1 MIKSMKTN
9 IAFTLL
15 AMMAVS
21 LAWAGELDTLRESYE
36 REKARLVKPLDE
48 KLKKDL
54 EDLKVSLVKD
64 ANLADAAKVD
74 AILKERFPQPGI
86 ASPKE
91 PYKFGPSVWEI
102 KGKRIQF
109 REDGLVSNQFWDKR
123 GTWRPLDD
131 RKVEIT
137 MPNGKKAWFELSES
151 GDTAKWKEHNAL
163 DKVAYP
169 VRR

>member
-1 MIKSMKTN
+1 MNTKLTIPFLLW
-9 IAFTLL
+9 IA
-15 AMMAVS
+15 ASAVG
-21 LAWAGELDTLRESYE
+21 AGELDTLREPYL
-36 REKARLVKPLDE
+36 REKARLIKPLDD

-54 EDLKVSLVKD
+54 EALRESLVKD
-64 ANLADAAKVD
+64 AKLDDAAKVD
-74 AILKERFPQPGI
+74 AVIKERFQGPGV
-86 ASPKE
+86 ANRKE

-109 REDGLVSNQFWDKR
+109 RDDGLVSNEFWDKR

-137 MPNGKKAWFELSES
+137 TPDGKKAWFEISES
-151 GDTAKWKEHNAL
+151 GETGKWKEPNYL
-163 DKVAYP
+163 DKIAYP

>member
-1 MIKSMKTN
+1 MKTN
-9 IAFTLL
+9 IVLILL
-15 AMMAVS
+15 TMMVVS
-21 LAWAGELDTLRESYE
+21 SVWAGELDTLREGYE
-36 REKARLVKPLDE
+36 REKVRLVKPLDD

-54 EDLKVSLVKD
+54 EALKDSLVRESKLD
-64 ANLADAAKVD
+64 EAAKVD
-74 AILKERFPQPGI
+74 AVIKERFPSPGI

-109 REDGLVSNQFWDKR
+109 REDGLVSNEFWDKR

-131 RKVEIT
+131 RKIEIT

-151 GDTAKWKEHNAL
+151 GETAKWKQHNAL

-169 VRR
+169 MRR

>member
-1 MIKSMKTN
+1 MKTN
-9 IAFTLL
+9 LVLTLL
-15 AMMAVS
+15 TMMVAS
-21 LAWAGELDTLRESYE
+21 SAWAGELDTLREGYE
-36 REKARLVKPLDE
+36 REKSRLVKPLDD

-54 EDLKVSLVKD
+54 ESLKDSLVKEAKLD
-64 ANLADAAKVD
+64 EAAKVD
-74 AILKERFPQPGI
+74 AVIKERFPGSGI

-109 REDGLVSNQFWDKR
+109 REDGLVSNEFWDKR
-123 GTWRPLDD
+123 GTWRPLDN
-131 RKVEIT
+131 RKIEIT

-151 GDTAKWKEHNAL
+151 GETAKWKQHNAL

>member
-1 MIKSMKTN
+1 MKTHLT
-9 IAFTLL
+9 ILTML
-15 AMMAVS
+15 AS
-21 LAWAGELDTLRESYE
+21 GLTWAGDLNALRESYE
-36 REKARLVKPLDE
+36 REKTRLVKPLDE

-54 EDLKVSLVKD
+54 ETLKVSLVKESK
-64 ANLADAAKVD
+64 LEEAAKVD
-74 AILKERFPQPGI
+74 AVLKERFPQPGI

-102 KGKRIQF
+102 KGRRIQF
-109 REDGLVSNQFWDKR
+109 REDGLVSNADWDKR

-151 GDTAKWKEHNAL
+151 GETAKWKQHNSL

>member
-1 MIKSMKTN
+1 MTKSMKTN

-15 AMMAVS
+15 ALIAVDF
-21 LAWAGELDTLRESYE
+21 AEAGELDTLRESYE

-54 EDLKVSLVKD
+54 EALKVTLVRESRLD
-64 ANLADAAKVD
+64 DAAKVD
-74 AILKERFPQPGI
+74 EIIKERFPPLGI
-86 ASPKE
+86 AKPKE
-91 PYKFGPSVWEI
+91 PYKLGPSVWEI
-102 KGKRIQF
+102 KGNRVQF
-109 REDGLVSNQFWDKR
+109 REDGLVSNETWDKR

-131 RKVEIT
+131 RRIEIT

-151 GDTAKWKEHNAL
+151 GETARWKQHNAL
-163 DKVAYP
+163 DKIAYP